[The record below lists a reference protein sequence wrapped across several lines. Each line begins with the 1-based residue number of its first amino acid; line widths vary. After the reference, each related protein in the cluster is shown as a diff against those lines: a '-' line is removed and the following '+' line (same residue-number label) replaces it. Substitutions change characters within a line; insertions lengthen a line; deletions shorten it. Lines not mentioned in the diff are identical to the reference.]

1 MRLARGIAVITG
13 YGASCLMLVSVPAA
27 AQTPVP
33 GCRVQGS
40 HQWLATRPSPLD
52 STTLMIGN
60 TIAKICYS
68 RPSLR
73 GRTIESLLPLRV
85 AWRTGAN
92 EPATITLTSRLSVGG
107 AALAPGRYVIL
118 TVPQAEQ
125 WILVFNTT
133 PDTEPGK
140 MFKSLKEVGLGTG
153 RVEHVSDPIEQFTIR
168 AVMDS
173 IESSFILEW
182 GERRVRIP
190 VRTVPE

>member
-1 MRLARGIAVITG
+1 MRFARGIAVIKW
-13 YGASCLMLVSVPAA
+13 YAASCVILASVPAA
-27 AQTPVP
+27 AQEPVT

-40 HQWLATRPSPLD
+40 HQWLASRPSPLD
-52 STTLMIGN
+52 STTLMMGN
-60 TIAKICYS
+60 AIAKICYS

-73 GRTIESLLPLRV
+73 GRTIENLLPLGV

-92 EPATITLTSRLSVGG
+92 EPATITLTRRLSVGG

-118 TVPQAEQ
+118 TVPQAER

-133 PDTEPGK
+133 PDTEPAK

-153 RVEHVSDPIEQFTIR
+153 RVERVSEPIEQFTIR
-168 AVMDS
+168 AVTDS

-182 GERRVRIP
+182 GQRRVRIP
-190 VRTVPE
+190 VRTGP

>member
-1 MRLARGIAVITG
+1 M
-13 YGASCLMLVSVPAA
+13 
-27 AQTPVP
+27 
-33 GCRVQGS
+33 QGS